1 MKILVKILRV
11 NMESICPCLR
21 DLISR
26 WMPKKRS
33 IYEPIL
39 EIDEEEGLAGKH
51 DEFTVDDSIT
61 PQQIVYPAV

>member
-1 MKILVKILRV
+1 
-11 NMESICPCLR
+11 
-21 DLISR
+21 
-26 WMPKKRS
+26 MPKKRS